1 MTHRFA
7 SHCCESL
14 FVYAAPFVTAELL
27 YPNAPANKPDESNPD
42 EVYVSMENLFLHTLA
57 ELDGNLPFMM
67 TDRYASHTLRTL
79 LLVLAGEPVSKK
91 MEGKRGRSHKPA
103 EALSFLNLKDEAPE
117 VTEEAPKTRSVPESF
132 STALEKTISG
142 SIAGFDTP
150 KLRALATH
158 PIASPT
164 LQVLLRIEMTHY
176 GKARAKD
183 VNSIMHT
190 LLPDDPFTAEC
201 ESAAFLS
208 GLVYDTVGVHLVE
221 AIIRW
226 APAKLFKKLYHTMF
240 KERLAAYA
248 RNEIATYIDCRILER
263 LGYDDLMDAH
273 EIIAP
278 LVPMLCERKWTALTR
293 TLIERCTA
301 RKIDTQAIAVQ
312 LEEAF
317 QGSDGNFDVYR
328 MLFIDAE
335 NASQS
340 ISQSAIP
347 DEPSKAVT
355 TTSKETPTGVIPAAQ
370 TPNPVHDPAAAAFSQ
385 PVQGA
390 QMHFNLLAQ
399 AMLIVPG
406 SLSALIIDSLIMAPP
421 PLLIRMAHDPIVTR
435 TLQQA
440 LTTANASIIQRRKLI
455 QPFYGTIG
463 AMALDK
469 AASHV
474 VDCIWVGT
482 HGLAF
487 IRERI
492 AEELAENEASLR
504 ASPCGRAVWKNWK
517 MDVYQR
523 RRPAWVRYSK
533 IKASNDGFQSFSEL
547 DQQTTTTTDSARAT
561 PAHVSSS
568 SVAGTPT
575 ANGAVGEIGVFK
587 TPLQMARERHAKGKA
602 KERAQKEQQPHLAR
616 SPAPDDDA
624 APSSSRPQ
632 SGASSSSKRRKTSAA
647 PASGAN
653 ATAPTKRE
661 GSTRSGGAVKAI

>member
-1 MTHRFA
+1 
-7 SHCCESL
+7 
-14 FVYAAPFVTAELL
+14 
-27 YPNAPANKPDESNPD
+27 
-42 EVYVSMENLFLHTLA
+42 ME
-57 ELDGNLPFMM
+57 G
-67 TDRYASHTLRTL
+67 
-79 LLVLAGEPVSKK
+79 
-91 MEGKRGRSHKPA
+91 GKRGRVHKPKEVWA
-103 EALSFLNLKDEAPE
+103 STSDEAQE
-117 VTEEAPKTRSVPESF
+117 AGEEKPKTRSVPESF
-132 STALEKTISG
+132 SAALEKTISG
-142 SIAGFDTP
+142 SIAGFDTA

-183 VNSIMHT
+183 SNSILHT

-201 ESAAFLS
+201 ESVAFLS

-226 APAKLFKKLYHTMF
+226 APAKLFKKLYNELF

-312 LEEAF
+312 LDEAF
-317 QGSDGNFDVYR
+317 QGADGNFDVCR
-328 MLFIDAE
+328 MLFIDADDT
-335 NASQS
+335 AKS

-347 DEPSKAVT
+347 DIPSHEVT
-355 TTSKETPTGVIPAAQ
+355 ANSKETATGVIPASQ
-370 TPNPVHDPAAAAFSQ
+370 TPKPILDAAAAAFSQ

-406 SLSALIIDSLIMAPP
+406 SLSALIIDSLILAPK
-421 PLLIRMAHDPIVTR
+421 PLLLRMAHDPIVTR

-463 AMALDK
+463 AMAIDK

-547 DQQTTTTTDSARAT
+547 DRTHTTTDSAGAT
-561 PAHVSSS
+561 PVYQQRPPSSS
-568 SVAGTPT
+568 GGTT
-575 ANGAVGEIGVFK
+575 TNGEVTVLK
-587 TPLQMARERHAKGKA
+587 TPLQMARERHARNKA
-602 KERAQKEQQPHLAR
+602 KERSQQQDPQAPRSAGSDAQGTA
-616 SPAPDDDA
+616 SSAPGPPTR
-624 APSSSRPQ
+624 APSL
-632 SGASSSSKRRKTSAA
+632 RRKKSTA
-647 PASGAN
+647 PPVSGAN
-653 ATAPTKRE
+653 ATTASS
-661 GSTRSGGAVKAI
+661 STRSSTKAKAAAAT

>member
-1 MTHRFA
+1 
-7 SHCCESL
+7 
-14 FVYAAPFVTAELL
+14 
-27 YPNAPANKPDESNPD
+27 
-42 EVYVSMENLFLHTLA
+42 
-57 ELDGNLPFMM
+57 
-67 TDRYASHTLRTL
+67 
-79 LLVLAGEPVSKK
+79 VL
-91 MEGKRGRSHKPA
+91 
-103 EALSFLNLKDEAPE
+103 
-117 VTEEAPKTRSVPESF
+117 
-132 STALEKTISG
+132 
-142 SIAGFDTP
+142 
-150 KLRALATH
+150 
-158 PIASPT
+158 
-164 LQVLLRIEMTHY
+164 
-176 GKARAKD
+176 
-183 VNSIMHT
+183 
-190 LLPDDPFTAEC
+190 
-201 ESAAFLS
+201 
-208 GLVYDTVGVHLVE
+208 
-221 AIIRW
+221 
-226 APAKLFKKLYHTMF
+226 F

-312 LEEAF
+312 LDEAF
-317 QGSDGNFDVYR
+317 QGADGNFDVCR
-328 MLFIDAE
+328 MLFIDADD
-335 NASQS
+335 SIKS

-347 DEPSKAVT
+347 SDPSQEAT
-355 TTSKETPTGVIPAAQ
+355 ANSKETATGIIPATQ
-370 TPNPVHDPAAAAFSQ
+370 TPKPVVDAAAAAFSQ

-406 SLSALIIDSLIMAPP
+406 SLSALVIDSLILAPP
-421 PLLIRMAHDPIVTR
+421 PLLLRMAHDPIVTR

-547 DQQTTTTTDSARAT
+547 DRTTTTNDSAGAT
-561 PAHVSSS
+561 PVYQHPPSSS
-568 SVAGTPT
+568 SGPP
-575 ANGAVGEIGVFK
+575 NGEITVLK
-587 TPLQMARERHAKGKA
+587 TPLQMARERHARGKA
-602 KERAQKEQQPHLAR
+602 KERAQQQQQSQTQR
-616 SPAPDDDA
+616 PAESGAPNGDA
-624 APSSSRPQ
+624 SAAPQSRAPSSRRKK
-632 SGASSSSKRRKTSAA
+632 SGA
-647 PASGAN
+647 PPVSGAN
-653 ATAPTKRE
+653 ATTTSSS
-661 GSTRSGGAVKAI
+661 STRSAGKAKAMATA

>member
-1 MTHRFA
+1 MALMTHRFA

-27 YPNAPANKPDESNPD
+27 HPNAPANKPDESNPD
-42 EVYVSMENLFLHTLA
+42 EIFVTMENLFLHTLA

-79 LLVLAGEPVSKK
+79 LLVFAGEPVSKK
-91 MEGKRGRSHKPA
+91 MEGNKRGRTHKPKETWA
-103 EALSFLNLKDEAPE
+103 S
-117 VTEEAPKTRSVPESF
+117 TSEEAKEDPEEEKPKTRTVPESF
-132 STALEKTISG
+132 SAALEKTISG

-183 VNSIMHT
+183 VNSILHT

-226 APAKLFKKLYHTMF
+226 APAKLFKKLYNVMF

-312 LEEAF
+312 LDEAF
-317 QGSDGNFDVYR
+317 QGADGNFDVCR
-328 MLFIDAE
+328 MLFIDAGDSAKYI
-335 NASQS
+335 NS
-340 ISQSAIP
+340 SAIP
-347 DEPSKAVT
+347 NNPSLEAT
-355 TTSKETPTGVIPAAQ
+355 ANSKETATGIIAATQ
-370 TPNPVHDPAAAAFSQ
+370 TPKPIVDAAAAAFSQ

-406 SLSALIIDSLIMAPP
+406 SLSALIIDSLILAPP
-421 PLLIRMAHDPIVTR
+421 PLLLRMAHDPIVTR

-547 DQQTTTTTDSARAT
+547 DRTTTTIDSAGAT
-561 PAHVSSS
+561 PVHQHPPSSS
-568 SVAGTPT
+568 SGTP
-575 ANGAVGEIGVFK
+575 NGEITVLK
-587 TPLQMARERHAKGKA
+587 TPLQMARERHARGKA
-602 KERAQKEQQPHLAR
+602 KERQQQQQSSKTQR
-616 SPAPDDDA
+616 SAGPEVQNGDA
-624 APSSSRPQ
+624 AASSGVPSSRPL
-632 SGASSSSKRRKTSAA
+632 SSRRKKLAA
-647 PASGAN
+647 PPVSGAN
-653 ATAPTKRE
+653 ATVASSS
-661 GSTRSGGAVKAI
+661 STRSGAKATAAT